1 MAGRVVITGMGV
13 ISSLDSTLEGHWQRM
28 LQGET
33 GIRELGAE
41 DLPRALRYAGR
52 ASADALPPD
61 TPAEVLKQGRLISP
75 SSRLGLCAVDEAVS
89 PVA

>member
-1 MAGRVVITGMGV
+1 MNDRIPAITGMGV

-52 ASADALPPD
+52 ASAR
-61 TPAEVLKQGRLISP
+61 GR
-75 SSRLGLCAVDEAVS
+75 SSRSEEHTSELQS
-89 PVA
+89 R